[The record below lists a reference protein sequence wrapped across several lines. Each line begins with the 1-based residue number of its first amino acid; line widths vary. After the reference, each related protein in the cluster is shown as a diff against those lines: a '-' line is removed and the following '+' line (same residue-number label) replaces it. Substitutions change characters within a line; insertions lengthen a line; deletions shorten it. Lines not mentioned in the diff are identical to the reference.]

1 MKIQTQLKKKKV
13 RSSMGKSKP
22 LGQVWVNQNLTQHNL
37 SCLESRLNKKTNI
50 MIIYLVLF

>member
-1 MKIQTQLKKKKV
+1 MEYENSNSIKNKNKK
-13 RSSMGKSKP
+13 

-37 SCLESRLNKKTNI
+37 SCLESRLDKKTNL